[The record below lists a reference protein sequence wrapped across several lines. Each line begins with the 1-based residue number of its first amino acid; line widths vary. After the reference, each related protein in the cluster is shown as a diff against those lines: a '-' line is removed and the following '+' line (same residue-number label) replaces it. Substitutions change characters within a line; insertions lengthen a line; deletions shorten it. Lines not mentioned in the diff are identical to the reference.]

1 MGLSSESDTKGNDR
15 HGVGNVLLMQLEL
28 PLPAG
33 KSARYI
39 YALARAFPL
48 YQGRNSHLVLGALE
62 LVGQVVV
69 VLGAVAQH
77 GGAARQ
83 GALNLVMV
91 YGARDVSGRDD
102 GRARPHGLLF
112 DGQRQ
117 AGRAAVVGRG
127 HDEGGILGLEG
138 RGVVRDGAVFF
149 AVGLGHG
156 QRPGDA
162 GGQRLLGCKPL
173 VGRVLGLGRGVVAEA
188 VVVVQLVVLVGAALL
203 VAHLLLRGRLEV
215 VLGSAERVCDLAGG
229 GDGLRP
235 SSRAGPCGQR
245 GT

>member
-1 MGLSSESDTKGNDR
+1 MLD
-15 HGVGNVLLMQLEL
+15 LLWMQLEL

-33 KSARYI
+33 KGAGHVDT
-39 YALARAFPL
+39 LAGPLPL
-48 YQGRNSHLVLGALE
+48 YQGGHGDLALGALE

-69 VLGAVAQH
+69 VLGAVAEH

-83 GALNLVMV
+83 GALDLVMV
-91 YGARDVSGRDD
+91 YGAGDVGGRDD
-102 GRARPHGLLF
+102 GRARADGLLL

-138 RGVVRDGAVFF
+138 GRVVWDGAVVV
-149 AVGLGHG
+149 AVGVGHG
-156 QRPGDA
+156 QRPGD
-162 GGQRLLGCKPL
+162 GRGQRLLGCRPV
-173 VGRVLGLGRGVVAEA
+173 VGRVVVLGLRRGVVAESLVLGLLLGLGL
-188 VVVVQLVVLVGAALL
+188 VVVVVLVGAALL

-215 VLGSAERVCDLAGG
+215 VLGGAERVCDLAGG
-229 GDGLRP
+229 GDGRRP